1 MSAAEGRSA
10 YPDCGGIV
18 GECSEIGSEFIC
30 EKAQLIELGVQRPD
44 AEDVEDL
51 GHGWCDRNSCSSF
64 SFVCLSDWRA
74 DLLSLLPHLV
84 LVMYSHWQRR
94 PDNDT

>member
-10 YPDCGGIV
+10 YPDRGGIV

-30 EKAQLIELGVQRPD
+30 EKAQLIEFGVQRPD

-51 GHGWCDRNSCSSF
+51 VHGWCDRNSCSSS
-64 SFVCLSDWRA
+64 SFVCLSDRNE
-74 DLLSLLPHLV
+74 DLLSLLPHHV
-84 LVMYSHWQRR
+84 LAMDSHWQIR